1 MPFFVWYDDTPKKL
15 AGDKLREAIA
25 AYTERFNIRPTL
37 VLANAADQVE
47 TTNLTVRYERTV
59 QPNTFW
65 LGLDDQGDPV
75 TT

>member
-37 VLANAADQVE
+37 VLANTATSLRRSTSRCA
-47 TTNLTVRYERTV
+47 TSARCSPTAS
-59 QPNTFW
+59 
-65 LGLDDQGDPV
+65 G
-75 TT
+75 

>member
-25 AYTERFNIRPTL
+25 AYTKRFNIRPTL
-37 VLANAADQVE
+37 VLANSADQLE
-47 TTNLTVRYERTV
+47 TADVTVRYERTV

-65 LGLDDQGDPV
+65 LGLDDHTDLP
-75 TT
+75 TA